1 MRTIQ
6 IKVKPNARESLLE
19 AQADGTWLARVKAPP
34 VDGKAN
40 AAVIE
45 LIAEHF
51 GVRKA
56 QVTIKSGASGR
67 LKLVQIE
74 E

>member
-1 MRTIQ
+1 MRTLQ

-19 AQADGTWLARVKAPP
+19 LQADGTWLARVKAPP

-51 GVRKA
+51 GGRKA